1 MQPHLRC
8 WPAVL
13 AAAAAIAGCGAHTQP
28 SVPHLS
34 SSTTSGSRSA
44 PQPVSGERS
53 PLAYAHCMRTHGVP
67 DFPDPSSTGAST
79 PGNIDLTS
87 PPFRAASQACRSLE
101 PPGRT
106 FSTSGAGAVSPRQ
119 QAQLLAFARCMRAHG
134 VPSFADPTARGLTP
148 PAGVDPNS
156 PAFQSATQAC
166 HRFLAA
172 VGQGGVVTAQRG
184 GGS

>member
-8 WPAVL
+8 WPAAV
-13 AAAAAIAGCGAHTQP
+13 AAAATIVGCAGQTQP

-53 PLAYAHCMRTHGVP
+53 PLAYAHCMRTHGVLE
-67 DFPDPSSTGAST
+67 FPDPSSTGAST
-79 PGNIDLTS
+79 PGNIDLSS
-87 PPFRAASQACRSLE
+87 PQFQAARQACRSLE

-106 FSTSGAGAVSPRQ
+106 FSTSGAGAVSPRR

-134 VPSFADPTARGLTP
+134 VPSFADPPR
-148 PAGVDPNS
+148 AG
-156 PAFQSATQAC
+156 
-166 HRFLAA
+166 
-172 VGQGGVVTAQRG
+172 
-184 GGS
+184 